1 MPKLNFKNNQ
11 QPISFQELK
20 IELPEKTNHGSV
32 VRICR
37 TLQSQMSGF
46 VKYNVISS
54 ETKDSKTS
62 ITLTGQAAK
71 DMFDIISNKLSF
83 EIPHSHMVIKKLFEI
98 LNITTAYFTETDKYL
113 STITVV
119 GDRKVELKKEILDFI
134 KKYLF
139 GCPPKMTKIILEKN
153 PDIKPNNVIGCGGS
167 TIVHFE
173 DDAVYDQFFQIFQTI
188 PDFIQFIPYD
198 GKAHNKD
205 VILRI
210 CNEQNPNHR
219 ACHSVNPMKNGGTI
233 TLLAIENVEDIKE
246 NIEAEIA
253 KLDNSSSTDL
263 IDSLLADDDVIIE
276 S

>member
-32 VRICR
+32 VGICR
-37 TLQSQMSGF
+37 TLQSNSSGF
-46 VKYNVISS
+46 VKYNVVSS
-54 ETKDSKTS
+54 GTETT
-62 ITLTGQAAK
+62 ITLTGNASQA
-71 DMFDIISNKLSF
+71 MFDTLSSKLSF
-83 EIPHSHMVIKKLFEI
+83 EIPHSHMVVKKLFEI
-98 LNITTAYFTETDKYL
+98 LKITTAYFTETDKYS

-119 GDRKVELKKEILDFI
+119 GDRKVELKKEVLDFI

-139 GCPPKMTKIILEKN
+139 ECPPIMTKIILENN

-173 DDAVYDQFFQIFQTI
+173 DDAIYDQFHEIFQTI
-188 PDFIQFIPYD
+188 PNFIQFIQYD
-198 GKAHNKD
+198 AKAHHKD
-205 VILRI
+205 VIIRI

-219 ACHSVNPMKNGGTI
+219 ACHSVNPNKDGGRITI
-233 TLLAIENVEDIKE
+233 LAIENVEDIKT

-253 KLDNSSSTDL
+253 KVDATALTGA
-263 IDSLLADDDVIIE
+263 IDSLLEDDAIE
-276 S
+276 SA

>member
-1 MPKLNFKNNQ
+1 MPKLNFKNNKQ
-11 QPISFQELK
+11 SISFQELK

-46 VKYNVISS
+46 VKYNVVSS
-54 ETKDSKTS
+54 GTEIT
-62 ITLTGQAAK
+62 ITLTGSASKA
-71 DMFDIISNKLSF
+71 MFDIISNTLSF

-98 LNITTAYFTETDKYL
+98 LDIKTAYFSETAKYS

-139 GCPPKMTKIILEKN
+139 ECPPIMTKIILEKN

-167 TIVHFE
+167 TIVHFKE
-173 DDAVYDQFFQIFQTI
+173 EAVYEQFHEIFQTI
-188 PDFIQFIPYD
+188 PNFIKFIQYD
-198 GKAHNKD
+198 AKAHDKD
-205 VILRI
+205 VIIRI

-219 ACHSVNPMKNGGTI
+219 ACHSVNPTKDGGRITI
-233 TLLAIENVEDIKE
+233 LAIENVEDIKT

-253 KLDNSSSTDL
+253 KLDTSASTSA
-263 IDSLLADDDVIIE
+263 IDSLLEDILE

>member
-11 QPISFQELK
+11 QLQELK

-32 VRICR
+32 VGICR

-46 VKYNVISS
+46 VKYNVVSS
-54 ETKDSKTS
+54 GTEIS
-62 ITLTGQAAK
+62 ITLTGSASQA
-71 DMFDIISNKLSF
+71 MFDIISNKLSF

-119 GDRKVELKKEILDFI
+119 GDRKVELKKKILDFI

-139 GCPPKMTKIILEKN
+139 ECPPIMTKIILENN
-153 PDIKPNNVIGCGGS
+153 PNIKPNNVIGCGGS

-173 DDAVYDQFFQIFQTI
+173 DDAIYDQFFQIFQTI
-188 PDFIQFIPYD
+188 PNFIKFIQYD
-198 GKAHNKD
+198 AKTHHKD
-205 VILRI
+205 VIIQI
-210 CNEQNPNHR
+210 CNEKNPNHR

-233 TLLAIENVEDIKE
+233 TILAIENVEDIKA

-253 KLDNSSSTDL
+253 KLDKSSSTDL
-263 IDSLLADDDVIIE
+263 IDSLLELEDDSVK
-276 S
+276 SA

>member
-32 VRICR
+32 VGICR

-46 VKYNVISS
+46 VKYNVVSS
-54 ETKDSKTS
+54 GTEIS
-62 ITLTGQAAK
+62 ITLTGSASQA
-71 DMFDIISNKLSF
+71 MFDILSNKLSF

-113 STITVV
+113 STITVM
-119 GDRKVELKKEILDFI
+119 GDRKVELKKKILDFI

-139 GCPPKMTKIILEKN
+139 ECPPIMTKIILEKN
-153 PDIKPNNVIGCGGS
+153 PNIKPNNVIGCGGS

-173 DDAVYDQFFQIFQTI
+173 DDAIYDQFFQIFQTI
-188 PDFIQFIPYD
+188 PNFIKFIQYD
-198 GKAHNKD
+198 AKTHHKD
-205 VILRI
+205 VIIQI
-210 CNEQNPNHR
+210 CNEKNPNHR

-233 TLLAIENVEDIKE
+233 TILAIENVEDIKA

-253 KLDNSSSTDL
+253 KLDATASTSA
-263 IDSLLADDDVIIE
+263 IDSLLEEDDAIG
-276 S
+276 SA

>member
-32 VRICR
+32 VGICR
-37 TLQSQMSGF
+37 TLQATSSDF
-46 VKYNVISS
+46 VKYNVVSS
-54 ETKDSKTS
+54 ETETT
-62 ITLTGQAAK
+62 ITLTGSASQA
-71 DMFDIISNKLSF
+71 MFDILSNKLSF
-83 EIPHSHMVIKKLFEI
+83 EIPHSHMVVKKLFEI
-98 LNITTAYFTETDKYL
+98 LNITTAYFTETAKYS
-113 STITVV
+113 STITIV

-139 GCPPKMTKIILEKN
+139 ECPPIMTKIILEKN
-153 PDIKPNNVIGCGGS
+153 PDIKPKNVIGCGGS

-173 DDAVYDQFFQIFQTI
+173 EEAVYNQFLQIFQTI
-188 PDFIQFIPYD
+188 PNFIQFIKYD
-198 GKAHNKD
+198 AKTHHKD
-205 VILRI
+205 VIIRI

-219 ACHSVNPMKNGGTI
+219 ACHSVNPNKDGGRITI
-233 TLLAIENVEDIKE
+233 LAIENVEDIKA

-253 KLDNSSSTDL
+253 KLDTTASTNA
-263 IDSLLADDDVIIE
+263 IDSLLEDDIID